1 MPTAPPQIDLS
12 KVPESLREHRR
23 WVCWRRETRD
33 GKPTKVPYSAVT
45 GVKASVTRAEDWSSF
60 EAAERETRASGRV
73 GVHSGGV
80 DGVAVD
86 GVGFVFVGG
95 DGFCGIDVDDC
106 IGEDGTL
113 SEGARSIIDR
123 FASYTEISPS
133 GRGVKIFIRATKPS
147 FARSKVRH
155 VPGTKAVEVYDR
167 NRFFTVT
174 GRHVVGTPLGVE
186 ERQAELDAFCVENLA
201 PKPAGP
207 AGAPTA
213 ASAGVAPD
221 DDRLLD
227 RARRAANGAKFA
239 ALFDKGDTAGYGGD
253 DSAADQALCNMLWFW
268 TGDLARVDWLFRRSA
283 LYRPKWE
290 RSSYRE
296 PTLVTASQAPA
307 LDGSP
312 AEPPTGSGPG
322 VRSFPLTDL
331 GNAERLT
338 ADRRN
343 RLRFCVSTGRWF
355 EWMGTHW
362 SDHDQGAPLRHAGEV
377 VRSMLATAATIGA
390 AAHGELARWSIKSES
405 RARLDAMV
413 ALAQTRSEL
422 IVKASDLDRDTYAFN
437 CLNGTIDLRTGVL
450 RPANPDDLVT
460 KVVNVWHDTGAQCP
474 RFLAF
479 LDRIFAGDAATIG
492 FMQRF
497 LGMCLTGEVREQLLP
512 IFQGP
517 GANGK
522 SVLCDLM
529 LALFGEYATIAPAS
543 LITASGRDEH
553 PTEIADLLGRRL
565 VIASESEEGA
575 ELKLQQVKRLTGDS
589 VLKGRFMRKDFFEFH
604 RTHKLVMVT
613 NNPPTVREHTEAVW
627 RRVRIVPFTVVIP
640 PEERDSGLRGKLLE
654 EASGILNWLVRGC
667 LDWQAGGL
675 GEAITVE
682 AATREYE
689 KSQDNPACF
698 VEECFERR
706 GDASEDESGWFVPW
720 ASVLDMYR
728 WWCHTRRRAPMSDRK
743 LAMGLDRLGV
753 PTGLCRFNGTPTR
766 GRTGIRVR
774 RKPPCDGQA

>member
-1 MPTAPPQIDLS
+1 MPTVPPQIDLS
-12 KVPESLREHRR
+12 KVPASLRELRR
-23 WVCWRRETRD
+23 WVRWRRETRD
-33 GKPTKVPYSAVT
+33 GKPTKVPYSVVT
-45 GVKASVTRAEDWSSF
+45 GERAAVTRAEDWSSF
-60 EAAERETRASGRV
+60 EAAVRDGRSLW
-73 GVHSGGV
+73 HGGV
-80 DGVAVD
+80 GFDGVGFD

-95 DGFCGIDVDDC
+95 DGFCGVDLDEC
-106 IGEDGTL
+106 IGENGVITD
-113 SEGARSIIDR
+113 GARAIIDR

-133 GRGVKIFIRATKPS
+133 GRGVKIFIRATKPQATRCK
-147 FARSKVRH
+147 ARN

-167 NRFFTVT
+167 DRFFTVT
-174 GRHVVGTPLGVE
+174 GRHVAGTPLDVE
-186 ERQAELDAFCVENLA
+186 ERQVELDAFCAEVLS
-201 PKPAGP
+201 PKLERP
-207 AGAPTA
+207 AGATTASA
-213 ASAGVAPD
+213 ASAGGDAD

-227 RARRAANGAKFA
+227 QARRAVNGAKFV
-239 ALFDKGDTAGYGGD
+239 ALFDDGDTAAYGGD

-268 TGDLARVDWLFRRSA
+268 TGDLARVDRLFRRSA

-296 PTLVTASQAPA
+296 PTLVKASQAPA
-307 LDGSP
+307 LGGLP
-312 AEPPTGSGPG
+312 VGPPTGSGPE

-331 GNAERLT
+331 GNAERL
-338 ADRRN
+338 AVDRRN

-377 VRSMLATAATIGA
+377 VRSMLATTATNGA
-390 AAHGELARWSIKSES
+390 AAHGELARWSIRSES

-422 IVKASDLDRDTYAFN
+422 IVKASDLDTDAYAFN
-437 CLNGTIDLRTGVL
+437 CLNGTIDLRTGDL
-450 RPANPDDLVT
+450 RPAHPDDLIT
-460 KVVNVWHDTGAQCP
+460 KVAEVWHDTGAQCP

-512 IFQGP
+512 IFHGP

-522 SVLCDLM
+522 SVLCDLL
-529 LALFGEYATIAPAS
+529 LALFGAYATIAPAS
-543 LITASGRDEH
+543 LITSSGRDEH
-553 PTEIADLLGRRL
+553 PTEIADLMGRRL

-575 ELKLQQVKRLTGDS
+575 ELKLQQVKRLTGDG
-589 VLKGRFMRKDFFEFH
+589 VLKGRFMRKDFFEFP

-627 RRVRIVPFTVVIP
+627 RRVRIVPFRVVIP
-640 PEERDSGLRGKLLE
+640 PEERDSGLLGKLLE

-682 AATREYE
+682 TATREYQ

-706 GDASEDESGWFVPW
+706 GGASEDDSGWFVPW
-720 ASVLDMYR
+720 ADVLDMYR
-728 WWCHTRRRAPMSDRK
+728 RWCLARRCVPMSDRK

-766 GRTGIRVR
+766 GRTGIRLR
-774 RKPPCDGQA
+774 PKSTPRGEA